1 MATELIV
8 VAGLSLVF
16 GALFL
21 LSAFIKLKMRL
32 SLVAGIFIAYFFFSM
47 LPEISEL
54 VSFPP
59 ELNSFNY
66 IFLAFGFVTI
76 YLLEL
81 VIIKRLEEKAVQRLE
96 RLSNSEKEVHMLED
110 DLEHVFV
117 GEINHESLD
126 ERSLRSIAKK
136 LTNLFRTDSR
146 YKTEL
151 KQQRREIQEHV
162 SKELS
167 QLRFSYIFVY
177 HLLVGVIGVGLLS
190 EDLVS
195 GLIFFVIAWLISLSI
210 STHRPRLILSDFNI
224 RELELEEPR
233 RNKMILGFSALIG
246 VAVGL
251 VLMMVTGHGFGLR
264 ITGILFSI
272 VAGFLL
278 YRTAKEVLPE
288 TEKGNLVQ
296 FLVGVL
302 GFSAFILLIEVLAII

>member
-1 MATELIV
+1 
-8 VAGLSLVF
+8 
-16 GALFL
+16 
-21 LSAFIKLKMRL
+21 
-32 SLVAGIFIAYFFFSM
+32 
-47 LPEISEL
+47 
-54 VSFPP
+54 
-59 ELNSFNY
+59 
-66 IFLAFGFVTI
+66 
-76 YLLEL
+76 
-81 VIIKRLEEKAVQRLE
+81 
-96 RLSNSEKEVHMLED
+96 MLED

-136 LTNLFRTDSR
+136 LTNLFRADSR